1 MANATQ
7 TAKAATDEA
16 VAAGKETANKAAEA
30 GRQAFERSAEA
41 GRDAFKKTVDQSVS
55 AFGEISAAS
64 KRNLEALADSA
75 AIVTE
80 TAQTLS
86 GQAAAFAKSSIEEQ
100 VATARKLAGART
112 VQEAWDIQTGYAK
125 SAFDAYLAEANRW
138 TETMTASTQSAWK
151 PINERVQAA
160 AEQFS
165 IAR

>member
-7 TAKAATDEA
+7 TAKAATDETVA
-16 VAAGKETANKAAEA
+16 VAKENMTKAVEA
-30 GRQAFERSAEA
+30 GRQALERNAEV
-41 GRDAFKKTVDQSVS
+41 GREAFKKSVDQTVS
-55 AFGEISAAS
+55 AFGELSAAS
-64 KRNLEALADSA
+64 KANLEAIADSA

-100 VATARKLAGART
+100 VATARKLSQART
-112 VQEAWDIQTGYAK
+112 FQEAWDIQTGYAK

>member
-16 VAAGKETANKAAEA
+16 VAAGKETVNTAADA
-30 GRQAFERSAEA
+30 GRQAFERGAEA
-41 GRDAFKKTVDQSVS
+41 GRDAFKKSVDQTVS
-55 AFGEISAAS
+55 AFSELSAAS
-64 KRNLEALADSA
+64 KKNLEALADSA

-112 VQEAWDIQTGYAK
+112 FQEAWDIQTGYAK
-125 SAFDAYLAEANRW
+125 SAFDAYLAEANKW
-138 TETMTASTQSAWK
+138 TETVTASTQSAWK

-160 AEQFS
+160 ADQ
-165 IAR
+165 IALVR

>member
-16 VAAGKETANKAAEA
+16 VAAGTQTANKAAEA

-125 SAFDAYLAEANRW
+125 SAFDAYMAEANRW
-138 TETMTASTQSAWK
+138 TETVTASTQQAWK
-151 PINERVQAA
+151 PITERVQAT
-160 AEQFS
+160 AEQF
-165 IAR
+165 AVVR